1 MYLCQLDEVKRCK
14 RSRLPVALVAVGFV
28 RICEG
33 EVLVNRYLPE
43 VFLTFLLQV
52 VKTIGLRE
60 VWYFGLQYVDNK
72 GFQTWLKLDKK
83 VIAD

>member
-1 MYLCQLDEVKRCK
+1 VYLCQLDEVKR
-14 RSRLPVALVAVGFV
+14 SRLPAASVAVGFV

-43 VFLTFLLQV
+43 VFFTFLLQV